1 MHILR
6 LSHRLTR
13 YMGGVLASIATA
25 AALMVTPVA
34 HADTGQSPALPTGN
48 LLRPAVVTKQIRE
61 DSSKNPIIW
70 TGSALDIPGL
80 NSGFHTVLERNGMS
94 FYEWSPL
101 VTSLQ
106 DPNMAIFDYIDKYTP
121 SFGAYVDKVMKDTGA
136 KKVNI
141 VTYSQGGLI
150 TAAWMRQGD
159 NAKKVDKVANISG
172 VMNGSPLAKLG
183 PILPNNCLGI
193 GTCQNLNPDNE
204 FIKRTTNPIAL
215 PGIEY
220 LNIDSRADIVAGPY
234 TNSLMTGSGDYQN
247 VLTEDLC
254 PGQYAEHTTLSFMPI
269 VQESIVQFFRGQT
282 VAPKCSII

>member
-1 MHILR
+1 MNILAFSQGFAR
-6 LSHRLTR
+6 RT
-13 YMGGVLASIATA
+13 GTVLASIATA
-25 AALMVTPVA
+25 AALMVTPTA
-34 HADTGQSPALPTGN
+34 QAENAQSPALPTN
-48 LLRPAVVTKQIRE
+48 LVRPAVVTKQIRE

-70 TGSALDIPGL
+70 AGSALDVPGL
-80 NSGFHTVLERNGMS
+80 NSGFRTVLERNGMS

-101 VTSLQ
+101 MTSIQ
-106 DPNMAIFDYIDKYTP
+106 DPTMAIFDYIDKYTP
-121 SFGAYVDKVMKDTGA
+121 SFGAYVDTVMKKTGA

-141 VTYSQGGLI
+141 VTFSQGGLI
-150 TAAWMRQGD
+150 TAAWMRQGE
-159 NAKKVDKVANISG
+159 NAQKVDKVANISG

-183 PILPNNCLGI
+183 PLVPGNCLGI

-220 LNIDSRADIVAGPY
+220 LNIDSRIDVVAGPY
-234 TNSLMTGSGDYQN
+234 TNSLMSGSGDYQN

-254 PGQYAEHTTLSFMPI
+254 PGQFSGHGTMSFMPV

-282 VAPKCSII
+282 VAPKCSIL